1 MSIFLWREGTPVP
14 IKDFAHIIGINTVA
28 TCAQVLNI
36 LSFLKNSKESQSRNK
51 LQHCISLIESVLEE
65 EEESESAHDVK
76 LQFVAEQL
84 QLLQSRTYQ
93 RRYSLKFLAT
103 CVLWENTSPNLYRQ
117 LVEDGLMTLPNA
129 K

>member
-1 MSIFLWREGTPVP
+1 MSIFLWRDNTPVP
-14 IKDFAHIIGINTVA
+14 IKEFAHIVGINTVA

-36 LSFLKNSKESQSRNK
+36 LSFLKNSMDSQSRNK
-51 LQHCISLIESVLEE
+51 LEHCISLIESVLEE
-65 EEESESAHDVK
+65 EETESARDVK

-84 QLLQSRTYQ
+84 RLLQSGTYQ
-93 RRYSLKFLAT
+93 RRYSLKFLAS